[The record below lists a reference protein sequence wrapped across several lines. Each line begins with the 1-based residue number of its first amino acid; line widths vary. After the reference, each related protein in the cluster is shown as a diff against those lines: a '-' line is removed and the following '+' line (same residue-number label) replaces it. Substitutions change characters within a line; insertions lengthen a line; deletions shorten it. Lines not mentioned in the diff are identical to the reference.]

1 MIFKTK
7 QEEFWV
13 GDFGNE
19 YSNRNQGVQLVNSN
33 IYLFNQIFKTSSEI
47 KSIVELG
54 CNNGLN
60 FKALKKINKNFEL
73 TGYEINK
80 KALKEVTDL
89 NLATVIEQS
98 IIEPLPTNIQYDL
111 SFTKGVLIHIN
122 PDNLHSAYENL
133 YNLSKNYILVCE
145 YYNVNPVTI
154 DYRGHKEMMF
164 KRDFAGEMIDK
175 FKLKLID
182 YGFIYKRDNY
192 SPNDDAHWFLLK
204 K

>member
-19 YSNRNQGVQLVNSN
+19 YSNRNQGDQLVNSN

>member
-19 YSNRNQGVQLVNSN
+19 YSNRNQGDQLVNSN
-33 IYLFNQIFKTSSEI
+33 IYLFNQIFKTSLEI

-54 CNNGLN
+54 CNIGLN

-133 YNLSKNYILVCE
+133 YNLSKNYILVWE
-145 YYNVNPVTI
+145 YYNVDPVTI
-154 DYRGHKEMMF
+154 DYRGHKKMMF

>member
-19 YSNRNQGVQLVNSN
+19 YSNRNQGDQLVNSN

-80 KALKEVTDL
+80 KALKEVTDI

>member
-19 YSNRNQGVQLVNSN
+19 YSNRNQGDQLVNSN
-33 IYLFNQIFKTSSEI
+33 IYLFNQIFKTSLEI

-54 CNNGLN
+54 CNIGLN

-145 YYNVNPVTI
+145 YYNVDPVTI
-154 DYRGHKEMMF
+154 DYRGHKKMMF

>member
-19 YSNRNQGVQLVNSN
+19 YSNRNQGDQLVNSN
-33 IYLFNQIFKTSSEI
+33 IYLFNQIFKTSLEI

-145 YYNVNPVTI
+145 YYNVDPVTI
-154 DYRGHKEMMF
+154 DYRGHKKMMF